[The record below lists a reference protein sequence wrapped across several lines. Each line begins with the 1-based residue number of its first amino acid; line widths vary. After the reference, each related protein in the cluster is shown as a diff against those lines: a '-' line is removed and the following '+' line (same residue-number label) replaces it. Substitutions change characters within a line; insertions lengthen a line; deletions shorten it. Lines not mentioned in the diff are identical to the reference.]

1 MFLSL
6 KYKLINNKFYFFHT
20 LILVCVSGLKLTT
33 TSLALAPRHYP
44 YYAVI
49 LKFVY
54 GVLLILN
61 VLGVGLLW
69 GLVLIRRKEIEMRA
83 KEDLVEDTRSFI
95 IVDQRNWRN
104 SFSCLCRFSFLLN
117 DNDED
122 LAKDGNTTDEDEE
135 PCIIVS
141 QPEIAI

>member
-1 MFLSL
+1 M
-6 KYKLINNKFYFFHT
+6 
-20 LILVCVSGLKLTT
+20 
-33 TSLALAPRHYP
+33 
-44 YYAVI
+44 
-49 LKFVY
+49 
-54 GVLLILN
+54 
-61 VLGVGLLW
+61 LW
-69 GLVLIRRKEIEMRA
+69 GLVLVRRKEIEMRA

-104 SFSCLCRFSFLLN
+104 SFSCLSRFSFLLN

-135 PCIIVS
+135 PYIIVS